1 MMNEFGSDDVIWC
14 EDCKFFGHA
23 DMGGEGWCDTY
34 NTATWYGKNAIDCPY
49 FKWRKAEETD
59 DEND

>member
-1 MMNEFGSDDVIWC
+1 MMNELGNDDVVWC

-34 NTATWYGKNAIDCPY
+34 DAATWYGKNAIDCPY
-49 FKWRKAEETD
+49 FKQRKAEEG
-59 DEND
+59 EE

>member
-1 MMNEFGSDDVIWC
+1 MNETVWC

-34 NTATWYGKNAIDCPY
+34 DKSTWYGCNAIDCPY
-49 FKWRKAEETD
+49 FAAKPKD
-59 DEND
+59 DADA

>member
-1 MMNEFGSDDVIWC
+1 MMYEFGSDDLIWC

-34 NTATWYGKNAIDCPY
+34 EAATWYGKALWI
-49 FKWRKAEETD
+49 AHTSS
-59 DEND
+59 